1 MQFRSVRPFVL
12 LGITIAFSFV
22 SLAFLRTAAA
32 DDPPP
37 LVHPIWSQLP
47 GAPDS
52 DSSRREFIA
61 AAARYKLNT
70 VEVIDVPAPPPSHA
84 ADEIKAGAA
93 HALKLAFADALK
105 ELDAAAAE
113 VTATGGAGLGT
124 VELSDLYLYRAMS
137 TARADWR
144 APVLAPAGAPS
155 PDDPR
160 ERAFEDY
167 LRAATLQ
174 PSRTLNPRELPPQ
187 VIADF
192 ARAADAVRARPRG
205 VLTVRGSA
213 DAQVSLDGAMPAPV
227 AGGFTM
233 HDLPYG
239 DHLVRVEEIGRATWG
254 TTVALGAPTLEVEI
268 PERTAFT
275 LDDATAGSH
284 AQRMGAKFALV
295 AEPKLGPG
303 SRLELRLV
311 DAMGLRHDAATVLA
325 GAELGTV
332 DAAVMRLDEEARRI
346 ERLGIAP
353 TSPVA
358 AGTPPAPEAPA
369 LTAVNAPASTLLAQ
383 PRPKARFGEDP
394 AAWARD
400 HWPLLTAAGVVLTSA
415 FILALTVA
423 SDTPP
428 TR

>member
-1 MQFRSVRPFVL
+1 MQFRSRSFVL
-12 LGITIAFSFV
+12 LAATISPLF
-22 SLAFLRTAAA
+22 AAPAVA

-84 ADEIKAGAA
+84 AEEVKAGAA

-124 VELSDLYLYRAMS
+124 VELSDLYLYRAMA

-144 APVLAPAGAPS
+144 APVLVSAPAS

-167 LRAATLQ
+167 VRAATLQ

-192 ARAADAVRARPRG
+192 ARAADVVRARPRG

-254 TTVALGAPTLEVEI
+254 TTVAFGAPTLEVEI

-284 AQRMGAKFALV
+284 ALRMGAKFALV

-311 DAMGLRHDAATVLA
+311 DSMGLRHDAATVLA

-353 TSPVA
+353 TSPTA
-358 AGTPPAPEAPA
+358 AGTPPAPEAPTM
-369 LTAVNAPASTLLAQ
+369 TAVNAPPGLLAQ
-383 PRPKARFGEDP
+383 PRPKARFGDDP